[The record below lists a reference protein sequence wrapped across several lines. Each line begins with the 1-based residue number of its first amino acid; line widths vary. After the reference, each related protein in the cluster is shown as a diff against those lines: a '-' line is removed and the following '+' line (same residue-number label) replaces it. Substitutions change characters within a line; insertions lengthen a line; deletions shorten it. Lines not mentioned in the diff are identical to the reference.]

1 MVKTPFTMLT
11 MMTMRVNLKIIWV
24 QTKRNKLERI
34 KYAKTAK
41 RIDVKKL
48 KEDIWKILIDN
59 VCRFFKLTIVLLFV
73 IKFYTF

>member
-1 MVKTPFTMLT
+1 
-11 MMTMRVNLKIIWV
+11 MMTMRVNLDLV
-24 QTKRNKLERI
+24 QTKWNKIECN

-73 IKFYTF
+73 IKFCTF